1 MDRAPL
7 TLSTHFCFVTP
18 TPTTTLEERNVTGTG
33 GRKGMTVTVTPHTKK
48 SPTRERERKRVT
60 TTEGPSFSLFFL
72 SIPSIQLSESTQLL
86 PGPSPLYYIY
96 ICIYIFSSTTF
107 VIILAVLRNSIAKG
121 CTVPS
126 ILLRHALVSDIDPVR
141 FSIHRYICI
150 YISTSSKKRYYRSVY
165 RESRAFFYSNVLSF
179 SPSFLLLN
187 EKRRC
192 NNNDANGLMN

>member
-48 SPTRERERKRVT
+48 SPTRERERKRDSPPPRDQAFFFFFYRFHRSNS
-60 TTEGPSFSLFFL
+60 PSQLNYSLV
-72 SIPSIQLSESTQLL
+72 PLL
-86 PGPSPLYYIY
+86 TIY
-96 ICIYIFSSTTF
+96 IIYVYIFSSTTF

-150 YISTSSKKRYYRSVY
+150 YIYISTSSKKRYYRSVY
-165 RESRAFFYSNVLSF
+165 RESRAFFLFECALFLSLF
-179 SPSFLLLN
+179 FTF
-187 EKRRC
+187 KRE
-192 NNNDANGLMN
+192 ASM

>member
-48 SPTRERERKRVT
+48 SPTRERERERETHHHRGTKLFSFFFIDSIDPTLRVNST
-60 TTEGPSFSLFFL
+60 TPWSL
-72 SIPSIQLSESTQLL
+72 SS
-86 PGPSPLYYIY
+86 LYILY
-96 ICIYIFSSTTF
+96 IYIFSSTTF

-150 YISTSSKKRYYRSVY
+150 YIYISTSSKKRYYRNVY
-165 RESRAFFYSNVLSF
+165 RESRAFFLFECALFLSLF
-179 SPSFLLLN
+179 FTF
-187 EKRRC
+187 KRE
-192 NNNDANGLMN
+192 ASM